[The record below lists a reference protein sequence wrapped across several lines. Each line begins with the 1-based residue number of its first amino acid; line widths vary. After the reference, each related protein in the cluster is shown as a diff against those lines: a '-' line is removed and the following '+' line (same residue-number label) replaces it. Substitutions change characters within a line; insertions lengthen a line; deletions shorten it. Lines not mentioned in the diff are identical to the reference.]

1 MKGKVGAVA
10 CCEFY
15 GQFHVLP
22 VRVVAQKPSNMFP
35 LPCHFCSSS
44 TVCPK
49 GCSMLVM
56 QDRMKATILSWTTC
70 KGSLLLFLDTWAAE
84 PTKPLYPETEYLLA
98 TLLESEKHESE
109 VNAANSVTAVCKPKC
124 SNTLAVKVL
133 PPYQPAPQAQ
143 DCLCS
148 VWLNEIDID
157 WWRKH
162 WKQIWTNMNEYWCSQ
177 MATHAG
183 YKYHHPPQCS
193 WGAEIDIAVPG
204 LQETHPTPTTPRL
217 PAASHIS
224 IYLHISPYIST
235 SLNSC
240 SHSCHTC
247 WSDLLAARL
256 IQLRLGLL
264 RDGRTLSNQT

>member
-49 GCSMLVM
+49 GCSMLVL

-109 VNAANSVTAVCKPKC
+109 VNAANSITAVCKPKC

-162 WKQIWTNMNEYWCSQ
+162 WKQIWTNTDAHKWPLMLGTSTTIHHNVAEVQKLISQ
-177 MATHAG
+177 YQACKKHILLQQ
-183 YKYHHPPQCS
+183 HPDFRQ
-193 WGAEIDIAVPG
+193 
-204 LQETHPTPTTPRL
+204 HPISPY
-217 PAASHIS
+217 IS
-224 IYLHISPYIST
+224 IYLHISPT